1 MLSNHSEVSGTA
13 VEANGIGNVLGDINF
28 KYIVINLA
36 TGQDI
41 DCLILENMEQE
52 HVDNGSFDT
61 KITELITQNLCNG
74 SEDIGLFCLCR
85 MDAGNTWQ
93 GLSIMIS
100 SNQWKIFHDEN
111 TERTKK
117 FSLGINVSKAIK
129 KEFKDKIPKHID
141 GKRKGEINLP
151 KDSGQV
157 NKANTE
163 EQAFLNIQA
172 KFDEFALGRL
182 NIDLSREFTLND
194 ELIET
199 ISKIKNRVLEDGQ
212 YVPDPA
218 GIKNLVQTLS
228 SRNFNIE
235 QKIDLIELLIL
246 FQERDA
252 SLIDKDKIIQNI
264 KCYFEKLKEE
274 GDFDSA
280 QAIIKFLSES
290 EIDKFL
296 PSDEFIKELDV
307 SLKMIGSGIYA
318 ESSLVNSR
326 SRINIESNAYNQ
338 RYGYWY
344 GSEDIDRIGNL
355 WFREYRDTVDIREN
369 MDLDQLEIF
378 CLEYKKSV
386 HTKATLVPLN
396 VGGNHWI
403 SIAIV
408 PFSEG
413 GSIVLYKDSLG
424 YKDHEKDVKRLFE
437 EKLGN
442 ISFRVNKK
450 LDDKN
455 QQKDGSSCG
464 SFTLA
469 NLKVMAEKISSP
481 NCDDFLSGFAEAKG
495 IFKTQE
501 DINKLRDEDFP
512 KLYAE
517 YTMREKSM
525 KKIKEHHIDELRQI
539 QGFLNQKIQTAL
551 AERGVDKEIAI
562 YLEGHDEKPD
572 SDLRIGLQIVTSEEE
587 IDMSDNKYE
596 YKYFISTGKG
606 MEGHYLDCINRIL
619 QLPQEDWFKSPEES
633 RCMSVVHAKS
643 IEMISDRIPQ
653 LDLWTVQHGLMSH
666 EDILSLRKDIKKLEI
681 QNRGGVEKSTSKVI
695 IQANWLKKLIK
706 KVPTSL
712 VTQDPISDQ
721 AVDSLLKII
730 QLAVRC
736 NDLELNRC
744 ILSFLSQEDLD
755 LNSCKGNKNIWLEH
769 ILTFLNNVIPQ
780 MLSGIIGEDDTG
792 LIVTLAKKIEKVE
805 YIEKLDATNLGK
817 CILEILI
824 QGLSEGLS
832 SEIIDLKLLESKLI
846 KRFSPKVQG
855 NLNLILGLEK
865 AFIANDIESIVD
877 QCSRLAKAGKTFPA
891 KYWGKLGEQFDDRK
905 VKEIISSLFEDE
917 NVQVREEIKKTFLE
931 YLSLKGN
938 FLEDIKE
945 DKSVVKTL
953 VRVKALRINELNA
966 EFIKEAL
973 SNKDDRKSIS
983 EVIELAIIVAD
994 ENQKEL
1000 DFQELLVE
1008 VQKIA
1013 IEEPYA
1019 AWILGLL
1026 DKNSPFFKVMDH
1038 QSDLSKRQEALNQVL
1053 DQISTGTEKIKFLA
1067 KLVQQDSELRVSAF
1081 EKLVT
1086 ELSNADENLLKN
1098 VNINSVLVNITES
1111 LNYRNIGVSS
1121 IISLIGKFR
1130 ELVTRFQDVTIAAKD
1145 LGYTIDLLP
1154 VFNWLIDHAL
1164 LIGDGKQVLEINTGD
1179 FNDFLKELTQSLI
1192 DKSTD
1197 AKIIEDGLI
1206 RIAFLATNKE
1216 IRQNAIWLIESKL
1229 DRAIDASINDIFDK
1243 LKQLSIL
1250 IINEQTL
1257 KFPYSLKERGS
1268 VISYPTRKNP
1278 IQLVKELSSIGY
1290 LITED
1295 QIQSLFNLINDDKH
1309 KEYHQEIVGIL
1320 LEVGENQTVNYLS
1333 IRDKLEKLLFEG
1345 LNDELLYTISI
1356 IASSDQEFRLKEQTI
1371 LMLAKFLEESS
1382 NALDMRIEAAIILD
1396 KQIRRLSRE
1405 SIAADIPENI
1415 SSLIRDVAVAEGG
1428 SDNHNQLISI
1438 VFQTLDFLAI
1448 DEQRLDSGFINEYY
1462 RSLSRRLFD
1471 IENGGQGVEWLTR
1484 YIENLAISNKNK
1496 YLLLRVLNQSM
1507 VVIGRYRT
1515 KDLISK
1521 HEEIFSL
1528 RDVLEKILLE
1538 CIDTKS
1544 FEEEEEFKKYI
1555 NNLSEVIEP
1564 CGISHTKVT
1573 TEDILFD
1580 LIRHQGKTTHRP
1592 NLIQV
1597 NNILWILGKSEEA
1610 REVVSH
1616 NNLRNPILELT
1627 KSYLAGRFNSYV
1639 YQIQEA
1645 DTDESQRDDLQ
1656 EIEGL
1661 VDQLAQ
1667 SIADYRIEIIDQL
1680 FDKKNLEVVNLKTKK
1695 EFITDLIK
1703 FFRVMESYQF
1713 TTEESEQFFLQE
1725 IKENSTVA
1733 DWSIKFYTVVAAKLI
1748 AMRIPDIV
1756 HFNPALRDCSQSIL
1770 YKSIFQNNSANAYN
1784 QAGKARYYYTGNDI
1798 DRISSLWMKDFN
1810 DSGHVNYAL
1819 ELSNQQNIYQVLSR
1833 VLKVYKENKDN
1844 KPLYIP
1850 LNIAA
1855 NHWVSLVVLANAQL
1869 DESGKPQTI
1878 VLYKDSLGDTYNHE
1892 RQEVEDILKETFGDD
1907 LVFKFSKSSE
1917 QITGSS
1923 SGIFTLANLEMIASN
1938 IVSNCATF
1946 INDFENNQA
1955 FVTQKQID
1963 YLREKIFPTL
1973 YVLSLCEFYKRR
1985 YVYTKIQ
1992 NHHNSEVETPIF
2004 QKILEDAGIDKTQ
2017 VAISIL
2023 PVLPNRMSDGN
2034 YVDYTYRYEIKT
2046 HDEITPFDAKKIQIK
2061 ITDILRKSGIEYQ
2074 LYGKDTIVIGSEQP
2088 VEIIK
2093 DLPKIE
2099 KLTDLANIKVV
2110 DYIHEKEFKE
2120 LEKYLGISDPKI
2132 LRLQI
2137 GLEDS
2142 VEEAIGSDI
2151 DDDWADGIV
2160 DIRSDSSSVS
2170 KAQNLALIKASKW
2183 GESLHLKIARVLRMD
2198 SMQENLS
2205 FALLNSIDG
2214 LLSKVDDDDKLKNL
2228 AQTLD
2233 IVYDYDLKADDVDGR
2248 TGKSLVKILNGSGDW
2263 AHEVHQL
2270 AINKSFVS
2278 GSQSLALKELR
2289 TEILNL
2295 NPEFNLEELDS
2306 LLEEYD
2312 HITQAGD
2319 RNSLFYHLSL
2329 IQLEQAILELTQV
2342 NSREKSASILEI
2354 IKSCPKT
2361 SDVNNLEK
2369 KVGELFK
2376 DYELELGKTGLSTEK
2391 LEELFTSIHEGINKL
2406 FDQFK
2411 KGIKTIKEWGEE
2423 EIKAWSAEIKSKP
2436 FGNSEEEKKQL
2447 LYEKLAVVKRAVQV
2461 FHNEKITPRDIQM
2474 LSVLLLL
2481 NNKQDHGRLAQIK
2494 TGEGKTTIVAMLASI
2509 KALEGVEDLA
2519 FPGKRIN
2526 QVDIITSSSELAKPQ
2541 SEEQKKYFALFG
2553 LTVSHN
2559 SSGTD
2564 EEKKKGYKDNIV
2576 YGAASDFQGDILR
2589 DEYNKLGTRGGR
2601 KCNIAIVDE
2610 VDSML
2615 IDGKNHI
2622 VMLSNPMPAMD
2633 YLEPVLATIW
2643 NQLLIAS
2650 QHIVED
2656 ENGNIVYREQQYG
2669 IDVDGEERTVYTDQ
2683 LLEGKTKLETLKKV
2697 TESYVR
2703 KLLRGKILESG
2714 KYEYQELLDLTSEE
2728 IEQLQ
2733 NQDRDL
2739 TTYEDS
2745 LRQGLSVDGKEPL
2758 SHPRIEIPQHLRSLV
2773 LSTQLP
2779 KWVNSAISAMFR
2791 YDIGKHY
2798 VLKDDRF
2805 IAPVD
2810 ASNTG
2815 IVQGN
2820 MIWSDGLH
2828 QFLQLKHGCKLTPE
2842 SLTTNLIS
2850 NVAFFKRYGDKIFGL
2865 TGTLGSSKARELLHK
2880 HYKLDSVII
2889 PPFRNR
2895 RYKELTSIISNTE
2908 NTWYRNIAESCLSK
2922 LEQKRGVLVITKYIT
2937 EVERLKELLETEYHY
2952 PADKIKVYK
2961 TEKDAAVAKQELKDG
2976 EIILATNIAGRG
2988 TDIKSNAI
2996 IEENGGLHVCV
3007 TFLPTNQRVEDQN
3020 IGRTS
3025 RTGNKGTAQFVLL
3038 DQNSNLDVLRIKRNE
3053 KERLDLKRADSEIR
3067 KVLIKDK
3074 WFEQFCDL
3082 LKTINESAKTKD
3094 KSIYIKAV
3102 EERFAVWLKE
3112 KDKALED
3119 IESIYQDIE
3128 EDSSGNSQEP
3138 INKLIEEFTTKQFD
3152 SFKLAIEEDQ
3162 KIAETSLVKNPTF
3175 FVLEGNKL
3183 LNTGSAA
3190 EAIDSYT
3197 EAINLEPYFAVNAY
3211 YNRACAR
3218 IAAYGE
3224 TDQYVVQGRQ
3234 AIEDLK
3240 EARRIIEENLKPL
3253 LSIIQNSSKSELIL
3267 EQLEHKLALYNTQ
3280 IQAIDKAIGQGDGYV
3295 ENQLQQLEKQ
3305 LENGKE
3311 EQVKINL
3318 IEAFI
3323 EEYKYKLIEID
3334 DMRCLAFIKL
3344 RLQEIRSK
3352 GQFSNNEEQLFNE
3365 LLNSIEQKE
3374 QILLDFIESPLDIL
3388 AIDLFDKLLSI
3399 QQSKLEALHKSTDS
3413 EHIKNTKKI
3422 SEDISKLESSIQ
3434 EIIADKESL
3443 RERVYNNTD
3452 LTVIIRRLT
3461 RYRNILEKDGDQGI
3475 PTIKEHITNLDN
3487 LIIKLSG
3494 VSTYSDRL
3502 KVLEESKKSLLV
3514 DKDYKTRTRQELSKK
3529 NTESS
3534 ENNIKEL
3541 DTLIRKI
3548 ERQIE
3553 KVDQS
3558 ISTINAQASKID
3570 SIGLIKLDLE
3580 ISMLETYRTDLT
3592 GMSEAGKRAISD
3604 QKDGFYKKDKDGKST
3619 GEKDTDGISKIEK
3632 GIIGLSLSKN
3642 YKMKIKF
3649 KPMREALSEEEN
3661 PDLFVEE
3668 IREYENNGCIGSFEV
3683 QENKPIDWWSVI
3695 GLFLIGFVQLIVGA
3709 VLILGTG
3716 GFMGSVGY
3724 AMMSEGVSDMIT
3736 VVKDGIINRNFDW
3749 ASWGIQK
3756 AVSLVVSVICAGL
3769 SSLKNAVMAS
3779 FKTAQTAA
3787 KAVVETA
3794 KQVVHSAWKLVA
3806 RSSAIALAK
3815 GVAKECVTQLVDY
3828 GVSKAV
3834 MPNIEEAIRKLFE
3847 PEITKT
3853 LTESDSVR
3861 MMFELDAKNGNKRYE
3876 SLLKKRAMAILSSE
3890 SGSQN
3895 TFTAA
3900 LKTVLQQ
3907 VALSQI
3913 PGLSTAKKAYDALAA
3928 IGELSFHILPNF
3940 IKELEKVIDE
3950 IATIAN
3956 YEKENTE
3963 SLEQRS
3969 QSQNA
3974 SITDSSSMYMSTA
3987 IHEEPDAGD
3996 IDLSN
4001 ANRNHQQAKK
4011 AQVEV
4016 RSSDKITHVMS
4027 VGLASTATAIIA
4039 SKIIKPATDGLVGF
4053 GIDKCF
4059 SGVEKRQKDKIQAR
4073 QEYRA
4078 KLKKEAA
4085 AKEAA
4090 KKEEENKKRKAEEGF
4105 NKDKTK
4111 AEEQLHSGTQKY
4123 SPRDEDDIKG
4133 YAERE
4138 KKHIVIKDKE
4148 GRIIAEFGKE
4158 YASSNGKESVT
4169 LIKSADNRNGITHYE
4184 APGVATIPTDKYS
4197 CVADAIAAQIG
4208 KTPQQVEAIMHANES
4223 YVERTNLSFED
4234 LGNIDAYQNL
4244 QRERGLGGM
4253 VIDPVY
4259 DCGEH
4264 ISFDDL
4270 GGNVRNTNIPSRVY
4284 ALAAAIARDN
4294 FLPPRVGT
4302 VPGDRRP
4309 RDTNPNERYPSG
4321 NSPDNEEYFFDFD
4334 RPNGYRRAKVRQI
4347 EDNGT
4352 LTNYGDKDGL
4362 GQLRRHQGIPVTP
4375 NPTNP
4380 KMAVP
4385 DATGRFNEY
4394 DTHPRPFVGNRGE
4407 ERLVRDNVTGQWYY
4421 TGPDQMNRWRGHY
4434 HDFHQLFP
4442 LSGSSPDSIT
4452 AVNKICK
4459 AFYEYTMEGIR
4470 DILGLRLRAEVTNT
4484 GLTNTIVLPGIYFFS
4499 KKYSNIHTLLFY
4511 LNLYII
4517 NIMLRRNKQAMDR
4530 VSPPVILAPISLYG
4544 KHAVGMM
4551 FVAQE
4556 DGSGYKAFYLDPENT
4571 TIPEDLATIFKDNGY
4586 EIEQLPTEG
4595 QRYTNCGPEV
4605 IENMMLYLTGERLSQ
4620 EDAIVNNSKLVEQ
4633 QLLSSHVVEE
4643 VNCLSP
4649 QDTCSRKEMDSVMS
4663 NVLNDSKVS
4672 SNGYIIDNPTRY
4684 DIVVPQGTI
4693 DMKMVNLEMLM
4704 EPKDLLLEVLTD
4716 HNSVIDQDYA
4726 ERIMGDVYLTD

>member
-1 MLSNHSEVSGTA
+1 MLSSS
-13 VEANGIGNVLGDINF
+13 I
-28 KYIVINLA
+28 
-36 TGQDI
+36 
-41 DCLILENMEQE
+41 
-52 HVDNGSFDT
+52 S
-61 KITELITQNLCNG
+61 TE
-74 SEDIGLFCLCR
+74 
-85 MDAGNTWQ
+85 
-93 GLSIMIS
+93 
-100 SNQWKIFHDEN
+100 
-111 TERTKK
+111 
-117 FSLGINVSKAIK
+117 
-129 KEFKDKIPKHID
+129 
-141 GKRKGEINLP
+141 
-151 KDSGQV
+151 DS
-157 NKANTE
+157 
-163 EQAFLNIQA
+163 
-172 KFDEFALGRL
+172 
-182 NIDLSREFTLND
+182 
-194 ELIET
+194 
-199 ISKIKNRVLEDGQ
+199 
-212 YVPDPA
+212 
-218 GIKNLVQTLS
+218 
-228 SRNFNIE
+228 
-235 QKIDLIELLIL
+235 
-246 FQERDA
+246 
-252 SLIDKDKIIQNI
+252 SLII
-264 KCYFEKLKEE
+264 KL
-274 GDFDSA
+274 A
-280 QAIIKFLSES
+280 Q
-290 EIDKFL
+290 
-296 PSDEFIKELDV
+296 
-307 SLKMIGSGIYA
+307 
-318 ESSLVNSR
+318 
-326 SRINIESNAYNQ
+326 
-338 RYGYWY
+338 
-344 GSEDIDRIGNL
+344 
-355 WFREYRDTVDIREN
+355 
-369 MDLDQLEIF
+369 
-378 CLEYKKSV
+378 
-386 HTKATLVPLN
+386 
-396 VGGNHWI
+396 
-403 SIAIV
+403 
-408 PFSEG
+408 
-413 GSIVLYKDSLG
+413 
-424 YKDHEKDVKRLFE
+424 
-437 EKLGN
+437 
-442 ISFRVNKK
+442 
-450 LDDKN
+450 
-455 QQKDGSSCG
+455 
-464 SFTLA
+464 
-469 NLKVMAEKISSP
+469 
-481 NCDDFLSGFAEAKG
+481 
-495 IFKTQE
+495 
-501 DINKLRDEDFP
+501 
-512 KLYAE
+512 
-517 YTMREKSM
+517 
-525 KKIKEHHIDELRQI
+525 
-539 QGFLNQKIQTAL
+539 
-551 AERGVDKEIAI
+551 
-562 YLEGHDEKPD
+562 
-572 SDLRIGLQIVTSEEE
+572 
-587 IDMSDNKYE
+587 
-596 YKYFISTGKG
+596 
-606 MEGHYLDCINRIL
+606 
-619 QLPQEDWFKSPEES
+619 
-633 RCMSVVHAKS
+633 
-643 IEMISDRIPQ
+643 
-653 LDLWTVQHGLMSH
+653 
-666 EDILSLRKDIKKLEI
+666 KLEI
-681 QNRGGVEKSTSKVI
+681 
-695 IQANWLKKLIK
+695 
-706 KVPTSL
+706 
-712 VTQDPISDQ
+712 
-721 AVDSLLKII
+721 VD
-730 QLAVRC
+730 
-736 NDLELNRC
+736 
-744 ILSFLSQEDLD
+744 
-755 LNSCKGNKNIWLEH
+755 
-769 ILTFLNNVIPQ
+769 
-780 MLSGIIGEDDTG
+780 
-792 LIVTLAKKIEKVE
+792 

-817 CILEILI
+817 YILGILT
-824 QGLSEGLS
+824 QGLSKELTT
-832 SEIIDLKLLESKLI
+832 EIVDLKLPESKLI
-846 KRFSPKVQG
+846 KRFSPEVRDNI
-855 NLNLILGLEK
+855 NLVLGLEK
-865 AFIANDIESIVD
+865 AFIEDNIESIID
-877 QCSRLAKAGKTFPA
+877 QCFKLVKSGRTFPA
-891 KYWGKLGEQFDDRK
+891 KYWDKLESRFNDKR
-905 VKEIISSLFEDE
+905 VKEILSTLVEYESEKIIAG
-917 NVQVREEIKKTFLE
+917 IKERFIG
-931 YLSLKGN
+931 YLKSKDN
-938 FLEDIKE
+938 FLEDIKAGNSII
-945 DKSVVKTL
+945 KML
-953 VRVKALRINELNA
+953 VRVKGLKITEL
-966 EFIKEAL
+966 EEGFLKEAL
-973 SNKDDRKSIS
+973 SNEVYRVNIL
-983 EVIELAIIVAD
+983 EVIELAILNIQNNGKD
-994 ENQKEL
+994 KNKEES
-1000 DFQELLVE
+1000 ELLE
-1008 VQKIA
+1008 ELQAELKKIA

-1026 DKNSPFFKVMDH
+1026 DKNSPFFKVRDH
-1038 QSDLSKRQEALNQVL
+1038 KSDLSKRQEALNQVL

-1086 ELSNADENLLKN
+1086 ELSNADESLLKN

-1121 IISLIGKFR
+1121 IIALIGKFR
-1130 ELVTRFQDVTIAAKD
+1130 ELVTRFQDVTIAAKE

-1154 VFNWLIDHAL
+1154 VFNWLTDHAL
-1164 LIGDGKQVLEINTGD
+1164 LIGDGKQVLLNQLEINTGN

-1197 AKIIEDGLI
+1197 AKIIADGLI

-1229 DRAIDASINDIFDK
+1229 DRAIIDGSINDIFDK

-1257 KFPYSLKERGS
+1257 KFPYSLKESGS

-1278 IQLVKELSSIGY
+1278 IQLVKELSSMGY

-1295 QIQSLFNLINDDKH
+1295 QIQSLFDLIHFGNH
-1309 KEYHQEIVGIL
+1309 KEYHEEIVSIL
-1320 LEVGENQTVNYLS
+1320 LQVSRNQPISSSNFLS
-1333 IRDKLEKLLFEG
+1333 IKADLEHLLSEG
-1345 LNDELLYTISI
+1345 VTEELLTIFV
-1356 IASSDQEFRLKEQTI
+1356 IASRDQEFRLKQESI
-1371 LMLAKFLEESS
+1371 LRLGKFLSASS
-1382 NALDMRIEAAIILD
+1382 NDLDMRITAAVILD

-1405 SIAADIPENI
+1405 SIAADIAKI

-1448 DEQRLDSGFINEYY
+1448 DEQRLDSGFINDYY

-1471 IENGGQGVEWLTR
+1471 IENGDQGVEWLTR
-1484 YIENLAISNKNK
+1484 YIANPEISNKNK
-1496 YLLLRVLNQSM
+1496 YLLLRVLNQS
-1507 VVIGRYRT
+1507 VAVIGRYRT
-1515 KDLISK
+1515 KDLITK
-1521 HEEIFSL
+1521 HEEVFSL

-1544 FEEEEEFKKYI
+1544 FKEEEDFKKYI
-1555 NNLSEVIEP
+1555 NNLSKVIEAG
-1564 CGISHTKVT
+1564 GISHTTVT

-1592 NLIQV
+1592 NLTQV

-1610 REVVSH
+1610 REVVPH

-1627 KSYLAGRFNSYV
+1627 KSYLIGRFNSYV

-1645 DTDESQRDDLQ
+1645 DTDESQRGDLQ

-1667 SIADYRIEIIDQL
+1667 SITDYRIEIIDQL
-1680 FDKKNLEVVNLKTKK
+1680 FDKKNLEVIKIKTKK

-1713 TTEESEQFFLQE
+1713 TTEEREQFFLRE

-1810 DSGHVNYAL
+1810 DSRHVNYAL
-1819 ELSNQQNIYQVLSR
+1819 ELSNGQNIYEVLSR
-1833 VLKVYKENKDN
+1833 VLKAYKENKDN

-1855 NHWVSLVVLANAQL
+1855 NHWVSLVVLPNAQL
-1869 DESGKPQTI
+1869 DESGKTQTI

-1892 RQEVEDILKETFGDD
+1892 REEVEDILKETFGDD

-1917 QITGSS
+1917 QINGSS
-1923 SGIFTLANLEMIASN
+1923 SGIFTLANLKMIASN

-1955 FVTQKQID
+1955 FATEEQID
-1963 YLREKIFPTL
+1963 DLRKKDFPTL
-1973 YVLSLCEFYKRR
+1973 YVLSLCESYKRS
-1985 YVYTKIQ
+1985 YVYTKIK
-1992 NHHNSEVETPIF
+1992 NHHKSEVETAIF

-2017 VAISIL
+2017 VAIGIL
-2023 PVLPNRMSDGN
+2023 PVLPSRMSDGN
-2034 YVDYTYRYEIKT
+2034 YVDYTYRYQIKI

-2093 DLPKIE
+2093 DLPKVE
-2099 KLTDLANIKVV
+2099 KLTDLANIKVA

-2132 LRLQI
+2132 LRVQI

-2142 VEEAIGSDI
+2142 VEEAIGSDVVGEQ
-2151 DDDWADGIV
+2151 ADGIV
-2160 DIRSDSSSVS
+2160 DIRSDSSSVL

-2183 GESLHLKIARVLRMD
+2183 GESLHLKIARVLRTD
-2198 SMQENLS
+2198 STQENLS
-2205 FALLNSIDG
+2205 FSLLNSIDR

-2248 TGKSLVKILNGSGDW
+2248 TGKSLVEILNGSGDW

-2278 GSQSLALKELR
+2278 GSQSLTLQELR

-2295 NPEFNLEELDS
+2295 NPEFNREDLDS
-2306 LLEEYD
+2306 LLGKYD
-2312 HITQAGD
+2312 DITQAEKGT
-2319 RNSLFYHLSL
+2319 SLFYQLSL
-2329 IQLEQAILELTQV
+2329 IQLEQAISELTQV
-2342 NSREKSASILEI
+2342 NSKEKSISILEI
-2354 IKSCPKT
+2354 IKNCSKT

-2376 DYELELGKTGLSTEK
+2376 DYELELGKPGLSAEKSEK
-2391 LEELFTSIHEGINKL
+2391 LFTLMSEGINKL
-2406 FDQFK
+2406 LDQFK

-2423 EIKAWSAEIKSKP
+2423 EIKAWSAGIKNKP
-2436 FGNSEEEKKQL
+2436 FGNSEKEKQQL
-2447 LYEKLAVVKRAVQV
+2447 LYEKLAVAKRGVQV

-2494 TGEGKTTIVAMLASI
+2494 TGEGKTTIVAMLAVI
-2509 KALEGVEDLA
+2509 KALEGIED
-2519 FPGKRIN
+2519 PNESRTRIH

-2541 SEEQKKYFALFG
+2541 SEEQKKYFALFD

-2559 SSGTD
+2559 SSGSD
-2564 EEKKKGYKDNIV
+2564 MEKQETYKANIV

-2601 KCNIAIVDE
+2601 KCTIAIVDE

-2714 KYEYQELLDLTSEE
+2714 KYEYQELLDLTLEE
-2728 IEQLQ
+2728 IEELQ
-2733 NQDRDL
+2733 NQDRKL
-2739 TTYEDS
+2739 AEYEDK
-2745 LRQGLSVDGKEPL
+2745 LRQRLSVDEKAPL

-2779 KWVNSAISAMFR
+2779 KWIDSAISAMFR

-2798 VLKDDRF
+2798 ILKDDRF

-2828 QFLQLKHGCKLTPE
+2828 QFLQLKHGCKITPE

-2988 TDIKSNAI
+2988 TDIKPSAI

-3038 DQNSNLDVLRIKRNE
+3038 DQNSNLDVLRIKRNG

-3082 LKTINESAKTKD
+3082 LGTIDKSAETKD

-3112 KDKALED
+3112 QDKALEG
-3119 IESIYQDIE
+3119 IENICQQIE

-3138 INKLIEEFTTKQFD
+3138 INKLIEEFTTAQFE
-3152 SFKLAIEEDQ
+3152 SFKQVLGIKEGKE
-3162 KIAETSLVKNPTF
+3162 IAKNSLVKNPTF

-3190 EAIDSYT
+3190 EAIDFYT
-3197 EAINLEPYFAVNAY
+3197 KAINLEPYFAVNAY

-3224 TDQYVVQGRQ
+3224 TDQYVVQGRE

-3253 LSIIQNSSKSELIL
+3253 LSIIQKSSKSELIL

-3280 IQAIDKAIGQGDGYV
+3280 IQAIDAAIGQGDGYA

-3305 LENGKE
+3305 LANGE
-3311 EQVKINL
+3311 VEQVKINL

-3323 EEYKYKLIEID
+3323 EEYKYKLIEIG
-3334 DMRCLAFIKL
+3334 DMRCLAGIKL

-3352 GQFSNNEEQLFNE
+3352 GQFSKNEKQLFDE

-3374 QILLDFIESPLDIL
+3374 QIVLDFIESPLAIL

-3399 QQSKLEALHKSTDS
+3399 QQSKLEALQKSTNS

-3443 RERVYNNTD
+3443 REQVSDNTD
-3452 LTVIIRRLT
+3452 LTAIIRRLT

-3475 PTIKEHITNLDN
+3475 PSIKEDITNLDN

-3514 DKDYKTRTRQELSKK
+3514 DKEYKTRTREELSKK

-3534 ENNIKEL
+3534 KNNIKEL
-3541 DTLIRKI
+3541 DTLIRQI

-3553 KVDQS
+3553 EVDQS
-3558 ISTINAQASKID
+3558 ISTISAQASKID
-3570 SIGLIKLDLE
+3570 SIRLIKLDLE
-3580 ISMLETYRTDLT
+3580 ISILETYRKDLR
-3592 GMSEAGKRAISD
+3592 GMSDSEKKGISD
-3604 QKDGFYKKDKDGKST
+3604 QKAGFFKKDKKGKPTS
-3619 GEKDTDGISKIEK
+3619 EKDTDGINKIEK
-3632 GIIGLSLSKN
+3632 GIIGVSLSNKH
-3642 YKMKIKF
+3642 KMKMKF

-3668 IREYENNGCIGSFEV
+3668 IREYENNGCIGTFEV
-3683 QENKPIDWWSVI
+3683 EEIKPIPWWSVI
-3695 GLFLIGFVQLIVGA
+3695 GLFLIGLVQLVAGA
-3709 VLILGTG
+3709 VLTVCTLGV
-3716 GFMGSVGY
+3716 MASVGSGL
-3724 AMMSEGVSDMIT
+3724 MSEGVSDMIT
-3736 VVKDGIINRNFDW
+3736 AVKDGIINRDFNW
-3749 ASWGIQK
+3749 ESWGIQK
-3756 AVSLVVSVICAGL
+3756 AISLAVSVICAGL
-3769 SSLKNAVMAS
+3769 SALKNAVMAA

-3794 KQVVHSAWKLVA
+3794 KQVVQSTWKLVA
-3806 RSSAIALAK
+3806 KSAAIALAK

-3834 MPNIEEAIRKLFE
+3834 MPNIEEEIRKLFE
-3847 PEITKT
+3847 PVITKT

-3876 SLLKKRAMAILSSE
+3876 SQIKKRAMAILSSE

-3895 TFTAA
+3895 GFGAA

-3928 IGELSFHILPNF
+3928 IGELAQILPNF
-3940 IKELEKVIDE
+3940 IEELEKVIDE
-3950 IATIAN
+3950 IATIAKH
-3956 YEKENTE
+3956 EKENTG

-3969 QSQNA
+3969 QSQNVNT
-3974 SITDSSSMYMSTA
+3974 TDSSIMHMSTA
-3987 IHEEPDAGD
+3987 SHEERDAGD

-4016 RSSDKITHVMS
+4016 RSSDEITRVMS

-4039 SKIIKPATDGLVGF
+4039 SKLIKPATDSLVGF

-4059 SGVEKRQKDKIQAR
+4059 SGVEKRQEERIKAR
-4073 QEYRA
+4073 HEHRA
-4078 KLKKEAA
+4078 KLKIEAA

-4090 KKEEENKKRKAEEGF
+4090 KKEEENKKRKADERF

-4111 AEEQLHSGTQKY
+4111 AEEQLHSGTQKF

-4138 KKHIVIKDKE
+4138 KEHIVIKDKE

-4158 YASSNGKESVT
+4158 YASSNGKEPVT
-4169 LIKSADNRNGITHYE
+4169 LIKSAGDVNGITHYE
-4184 APGVATIPTDKYS
+4184 APSGHKTTDTYS
-4197 CVADAIAAQIG
+4197 CVADAIAAQTG
-4208 KTPQQVEAIMHANES
+4208 QTPHQVEALMHANES
-4223 YVERTNLSFED
+4223 YVERTNMSWDD
-4234 LGNIDAYQNL
+4234 LGNIDAWQNL
-4244 QRERGLGGM
+4244 QRERGLGGVDQGSIELGEDGYYVRLYRSLAPNEPDPM
-4253 VIDPVY
+4253 KFGLSSRGDRTDRFSVARHLADTQPDSGWISTTENPDVVLSYIDEKNGRVAELLIPVNRESRHL
-4259 DCGEH
+4259 DLNGSIGVRGRGNSVSIIDLTTRDAQHRFFTDIDRAQPGEDAVPMPPLFRNGRQIAPMQAYNSALNSREVL
-4264 ISFDDL
+4264 IS
-4270 GGNVRNTNIPSRVY
+4270 RI
-4284 ALAAAIARDN
+4284 
-4294 FLPPRVGT
+4294 PPRFVVALHEADDFRNAHQQGS
-4302 VPGDRRP
+4302 DNRLK
-4309 RDTNPNERYPSG
+4309 
-4321 NSPDNEEYFFDFD
+4321 NSRSVIYS
-4334 RPNGYRRAKVRQI
+4334 
-4347 EDNGT
+4347 
-4352 LTNYGDKDGL
+4352 
-4362 GQLRRHQGIPVTP
+4362 
-4375 NPTNP
+4375 
-4380 KMAVP
+4380 
-4385 DATGRFNEY
+4385 
-4394 DTHPRPFVGNRGE
+4394 
-4407 ERLVRDNVTGQWYY
+4407 
-4421 TGPDQMNRWRGHY
+4421 
-4434 HDFHQLFP
+4434 LF
-4442 LSGSSPDSIT
+4442 
-4452 AVNKICK
+4452 C
-4459 AFYEYTMEGIR
+4459 EYTMEVIH
-4470 DILGLRLRAEVTNT
+4470 DILVLRMQAEASNT
-4484 GLTNTIVLPGIYFFS
+4484 ELTNTMILPGTYIFS
-4499 KKYSNIHTLLFY
+4499 DKHSNIHALLFY

-4517 NIMLRRNKQAMDR
+4517 NIMLQRNKHVMNRIIQ
-4530 VSPPVILAPISLYG
+4530 PVILAPISLYG
-4544 KHAVGMM
+4544 KHAVGVM

-4571 TIPEDLATIFKDNGY
+4571 TIPEGLATIFKDNGY

-4595 QRYTNCGPEV
+4595 QKYTNCGPEV
-4605 IENMMLYLTGERLSQ
+4605 IENFMLYLTGERLSQ
-4620 EDAIVNNSKLVEQ
+4620 EDAIVNNSRLVEQ
-4633 QLLSSHVVEE
+4633 ELLSYDGTIKED
-4643 VNCLSP
+4643 NCLTLKDSCSK
-4649 QDTCSRKEMDSVMS
+4649 QDTGTTIS
-4663 NVLNDSKVS
+4663 NTLYNTQVN

-4684 DIVVPQGTI
+4684 DIVTPQGII
-4693 DMKMVNLEMLM
+4693 DRKMVNLKMLM